1 MKKYFLFIFLVVV
14 LLIPNVNAAESER
27 KKQIADL
34 LSTYEFDFK
43 FVDMQKNYELILE
56 SRTEEVMSTEI
67 DGWFLRNL
75 VRSELEKL
83 LPFQKDD
90 AIDMWCH
97 RKGKEYEVYDYEQ
110 EKTVTKFFE
119 KDECSGVVY
128 LFEEQDS
135 VEFVLNGNFTQV
147 DGDEKTKKE
156 SFEIIKTIIDDVY
169 VADVAYLNHLLY
181 YPSNSST
188 AFSSELALSEFAEL
202 KKVVEEN
209 PDYNF
214 FVGFEDTRRGDNYI
228 SMAEGSTYIE
238 KDGIIYGFTLNTYSN
253 ANMFFVPVGT
263 KKEDYAKVLEER
275 LNNYVGNPEV
285 KIKVE
290 EYDKD
295 KFETP
300 YANGNVGYLFKNYL
314 KIDIENYYKKVG
326 TTRDLEYAKI
336 DNKEYMDETPNIVAM
351 YTYGLYVNDQRVEI
365 GIAPLDVSEYSK
377 FDTITSRDSKTGII
391 LKTTSG
397 NVPLDAKLLVEQFDV
412 SEKELKHLD
421 DLGYKNL
428 NSYNLKLYSKIL
440 DKVISDFN
448 NVTHVMIPLNE
459 KWDGNL
465 KVIYMSEDLKKV
477 EYYDVQIV
485 DYNNQKYL
493 QFETKHFSNYY
504 IVEAKE
510 EIKSEKKEEIK
521 EEQIIKNE
529 DTNPQTSDNI
539 FKYIILSILSFTIL
553 LNTIKFTKKDN

>member
-1 MKKYFLFIFLVVV
+1 MKKYLLSILFLCV
-14 LLIPNVNAAESER
+14 LLIPNVKAEESVR

-34 LSTYEFDFK
+34 LSSYKFDFK
-43 FVDMQKNYELILE
+43 FVDMQKNYDLIME
-56 SRTEEVMSTEI
+56 SRTEEIMSTDI

-97 RKGKEYEVYDYEQ
+97 RKGQEYEVYDYEQ

-119 KDECSGVVY
+119 KDECSGAVY

-156 SFEIIKTIIDDVY
+156 SFEIIKDIIDDVY

-209 PDYNF
+209 PKYNF
-214 FVGFEDTRRGDNYI
+214 FVGFEDTRRGDCYI

-275 LNNYVGNPEV
+275 LNNYVGNSEV

-300 YANGNVGYLFKNYL
+300 FANGNVGYLFKDYL
-314 KIDIENYYKKVG
+314 NIDIDKYYKTVG
-326 TTRDLEYAKI
+326 TNRDLEYAKI
-336 DNKEYMDETPNIVAM
+336 DDNSYLDENKEIVAM
-351 YTYGLYVNDQRVEI
+351 YTYGLVVNDQRVEI

-377 FDTITSRDSKTGII
+377 FDTITTRDSKTGII

-397 NVPLDAKLLVEQFDV
+397 NVPLDAKLLVEQFEV
-412 SEKELKHLD
+412 SEKELKHLEG
-421 DLGYKNL
+421 LGYKNL

-448 NVTHVMIPLNE
+448 NVTHVMIPLSDEWN
-459 KWDGNL
+459 GNL

-504 IVEAKE
+504 VVEAKE
-510 EIKSEKKEEIK
+510 EIKDDTTTKEEVK
-521 EEQIIKNE
+521 EEPVIKNE
-529 DTNPQTSDNI
+529 DANPQTSDNI
-539 FKYIILSILSFTIL
+539 YFYLTAFGISLGSILIL
-553 LNTIKFTKKDN
+553 RKKDN